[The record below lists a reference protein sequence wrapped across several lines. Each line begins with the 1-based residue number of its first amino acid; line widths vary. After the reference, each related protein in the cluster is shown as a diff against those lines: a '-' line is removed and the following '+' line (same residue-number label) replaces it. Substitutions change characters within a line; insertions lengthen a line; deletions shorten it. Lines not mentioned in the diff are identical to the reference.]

1 MLLTTGASKSST
13 FLTKEPPAS
22 WRFFYLKG
30 KRQHSLTAT
39 FALQKKQSCGTD
51 PKSCGTDRQIAGIK
65 NPADL
70 DLRGFRMWR
79 PKPES
84 NRRGRICNPSRKSFK
99 TVVCSLLGVPLI
111 GVFQLSTARILSMVC
126 LGLWTQKISLLPLS
140 ATGASQAE
148 VGQKRTL

>member
-84 NRRGRICNPSRKSFK
+84 NRRGRICKPGLHPFICAPCKVF
-99 TVVCSLLGVPLI
+99 CVPLLCT
-111 GVFQLSTARILSMVC
+111 FLHPAARIPPG
-126 LGLWTQKISLLPLS
+126 LGLWLWTQKPSSLQLS
-140 ATGASQAE
+140 DDRKKTAE
-148 VGQKRTL
+148 QYA